1 MSTPTATRTAATA
14 VSCVADAIDTV
25 AKVDAA
31 MIDTLGG
38 DDLLSFTATLESLG
52 RRVDALRVASATTVQ
67 RRSDRVY
74 GAAGL
79 AQSFGFRTGTDL
91 LEAVTGAS
99 VGTVRRRIR
108 VGAVTAPRTTDT
120 GLPLPAL
127 YPTVGAAFA
136 AGELGIDTAEL
147 IGRELSA
154 AAPRANVDDVVAAEQ
169 ALVGQATGHVDTTS
183 PDTAG
188 VPASTD
194 LLRGPARAWRDRLD
208 PDGIEP
214 RAEQARQNR
223 DFWISHTPRG
233 GLHSVGGGVT
243 PDVAATFFAIVDTV
257 SSPHTKPMF
266 LPDEVEDALA
276 ADADPDGENGSDSD
290 ADLTAAV
297 LRVDTRTP
305 GQIRADVFAAML
317 RSFLGNTAFSAPPPV
332 MITLN
337 GDTYLTGR
345 GTGTVSGIQE
355 PVAAS
360 DIRPATCDGGT
371 QPIWF
376 TPDGSVQALGSP
388 GRFFT
393 AAQRRAIAARDGN
406 TCLDTNCNIPATA
419 AEAHHVIPDRDGGP
433 THISN
438 GVLLCWY
445 HHRLIDT
452 GILEI
457 VMVNGK
463 PKIVTPRW
471 HPRT

>member
-1 MSTPTATRTAATA
+1 
-14 VSCVADAIDTV
+14 
-25 AKVDAA
+25 
-31 MIDTLGG
+31 
-38 DDLLSFTATLESLG
+38 LSFTATLESLG

-99 VGTVRRRIR
+99 AVTVRRRIR
-108 VGAVTAPRTTDT
+108 VGAVTAQRTTDT

-127 YPTVGAAFA
+127 FPTVGAALA

-147 IGRELSA
+147 IGRELA
-154 AAPRANVDDVVAAEQ
+154 TATPRADVEMLVAAEQ
-169 ALVGQATGHVDTTS
+169 ALVGQATGHGD
-183 PDTAG
+183 DAG
-188 VPASTD
+188 GADSNNDDDPQPRVPKPAD
-194 LLRGPARAWRDRLD
+194 LLRGPARAWRDALD

-223 DFWISHTPRG
+223 HFWISHTPRG
-233 GLHSVGGGVT
+233 GLHPVGGGVT
-243 PDVAATFFAIVDTV
+243 PDVAATFFAIMHTV

-266 LPDEVEDALA
+266 LPNNNNADAGA
-276 ADADPDGENGSDSD
+276 GAEGGAVGADADATG
-290 ADLTAAV
+290 ADDTDTAVPPPA
-297 LRVDTRTP
+297 DTRTP
-305 GQIRADVFAAML
+305 GQVRADVFAAML
-317 RSFLGNTAFSAPPPV
+317 RSFLGNKEFSTPPPV

-337 GDTYLTGR
+337 GDTYLTGD
-345 GTGTVSGIQE
+345 GTGTVSGITE

-360 DIRPATCDGGT
+360 DIRAATCDGGT

-376 TPDGSVQALGSP
+376 TPDGTIQALGTP

-393 AAQRRAIAARDGN
+393 PTQRRAIAARDGN
-406 TCLDTNCNIPATA
+406 TCLDENCDIPATA
-419 AEAHHVIPDRDGGP
+419 TEAHHVIPDRDGGP
-433 THISN
+433 THINN

-445 HHRLIDT
+445 HHKLIDT
-452 GILEI
+452 GILQI
-457 VMVNGK
+457 IMINGK
-463 PKIVTPRW
+463 PKIITPQW

>member
-1 MSTPTATRTAATA
+1 MNTPTATLTAATA

-31 MIDTLGG
+31 MVDTLGG

-52 RRVDALRVASATTVQ
+52 RRVDALRVASPTTVQ

-99 VGTVRRRIR
+99 AVTVRRRIR
-108 VGAVTAPRTTDT
+108 VGAAAGPRTTDT

-127 YPTVGAAFA
+127 FPTVGAALA
-136 AGELGIDTAEL
+136 AGELGIDAAEV
-147 IGRELSA
+147 IGRELA
-154 AAPRANVDDVVAAEQ
+154 TATPRADVEMLVAAEQ
-169 ALVGQATGHVDTTS
+169 ALVGQATGHGD
-183 PDTAG
+183 DAG
-188 VPASTD
+188 GADSNNDDDPQPRVQKPAD
-194 LLRGPARAWRDRLD
+194 LLRGPARAWRDALD

-223 DFWISHTPRG
+223 HFWISHTPRG
-233 GLHSVGGGVT
+233 GLHPVGGGVT
-243 PDVAATFFAIVDTV
+243 PDVAATFFAIMHTV

-266 LPDEVEDALA
+266 LPNNNN
-276 ADADPDGENGSDSD
+276 ADADAGAGAEGGAVGAD
-290 ADLTAAV
+290 ADATGADDTDTAV
-297 LRVDTRTP
+297 
-305 GQIRADVFAAML
+305 
-317 RSFLGNTAFSAPPPV
+317 PPPV

-337 GDTYLTGR
+337 GDTYLTGA
-345 GTGTVSGIQE
+345 GTGTMSGITE

-360 DIRPATCDGGT
+360 DIRAATCDGGT

-376 TPDGSVQALGSP
+376 TPDGTIQALGTP

-393 AAQRRAIAARDGN
+393 PTQRRAIAARDGN
-406 TCLDTNCNIPATA
+406 TCLDENCDIPATA
-419 AEAHHVIPDRDGGP
+419 TEAHHVIPDRDGGP
-433 THISN
+433 THINN

-445 HHRLIDT
+445 HHKLIDT
-452 GILEI
+452 GILQI
-457 VMVNGK
+457 IMINGK
-463 PKIVTPRW
+463 PKIITPRW